1 MNSVE
6 QVVTTVDLNDF
17 AKQLKLEIVYQGRER
32 VTLATMSVERP
43 GLPLAGFFDY
53 YDTTRIVVIG
63 LAEYEYLRTFSVEER
78 REKLSK
84 LFRYGEVPC
93 VILSRSLVAYNELL
107 EAAKSYDCPILVSP
121 KETTDLMS
129 DLYIYLNRL
138 LAPSCSEHGVLLEV
152 FGVGILLT
160 GKSGVGK
167 SETAVELIK
176 RGHRLVADDSVIIK
190 EIANELYGTCP
201 KKIRYFMELRG
212 IGIINVKSMYGS
224 GSILDEKKIELVIEL
239 ENRLLGKD
247 YDRIGDKE
255 ESMEYL
261 GISVPKITIPVS
273 PGRNLAIIIE
283 VAARKERL
291 KRMGYD
297 ASQELIEQA
306 MGKM

>member
-1 MNSVE
+1 MLNKE
-6 QVVTTVDLNDF
+6 EVVMTVDLNAF
-17 AKQLKLEIVYQGRER
+17 AKKLNLEIVYQGRGT

-53 YDTTRIVVIG
+53 YDNSRIVVMG
-63 LAEYEYLRTFSVEER
+63 FAEYEYLRTFAESER
-78 REKLSK
+78 RDKISN

-93 VILSRSLVAYNELL
+93 VILSRSLVAYGELL
-107 EAAKSYDCPILVSP
+107 ESAKSYDCPVLVSP

-190 EIANELYGTCP
+190 EIANELYGRCP
-201 KKIRYFMELRG
+201 DRIRYFMELRG
-212 IGIINVKSMYGS
+212 IGIINVKNMYGS

-239 ENRLLGKD
+239 ENRLVGKD
-247 YDRIGDKE
+247 YDRMGDKE
-255 ESMEYL
+255 ETAEYL
-261 GISVPKITIPVS
+261 GINVPKLTIPVS

-283 VAARKERL
+283 VAARNERL

-297 ASQELIEQA
+297 ASQELIEQSI
-306 MGKM
+306 GNL